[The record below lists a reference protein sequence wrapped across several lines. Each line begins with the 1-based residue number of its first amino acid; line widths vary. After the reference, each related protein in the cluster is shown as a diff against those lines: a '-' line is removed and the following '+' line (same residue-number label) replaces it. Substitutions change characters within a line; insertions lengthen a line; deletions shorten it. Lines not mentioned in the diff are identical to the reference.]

1 MKWFLIVGLIAV
13 LLSASAYDLLRDGAM
28 ADVRFRVVDDL
39 GEPVHDADMSL
50 VFFTAPQKADVVKG
64 KTNKSGF
71 FVVKN
76 RCMEELRV
84 VVRKMGHY
92 EVVRDSRE
100 YRKYGLDQ
108 VKRTHKW
115 SEGTVDI
122 PVVLKRKRHP
132 IETVLHSV
140 MFKPFPNT
148 NEVVKLDLEMLE
160 WCPPYGNGRHDDL
173 HLVFDG
179 WRNPAD
185 WDDYHEHLKAVF
197 PNAADGFYRLK
208 VEPSTAFPY
217 AYAADTNRV
226 YEKSFAFRHVH
237 TKAGITESRRFA
249 DDEYLIYRVRTVTNE
264 LGEVTHAHYG
274 RIGEKLGQYFG
285 LSMKSWFNPT
295 DNDPN
300 LEDSRQF

>member
-1 MKWFLIVGLIAV
+1 MKLFLSFSLVGALF
-13 LLSASAYDLLRDGAM
+13 SASAYDLLSDGAM
-28 ADVRFRVVDDL
+28 ADVRFRVVDDRGVPVENVVATICFQKTFTSSDVIDCQTDVNGICAAKHSSI
-39 GEPVHDADMSL
+39 GEMRAYFKKDGYYETGL
-50 VFFTAPQKADVVKG
+50 KPQFRQWDWKKAQD
-64 KTNKSGF
+64 
-71 FVVKN
+71 
-76 RCMEELRV
+76 LR
-84 VVRKMGHY
+84 
-92 EVVRDSRE
+92 
-100 YRKYGLDQ
+100 
-108 VKRTHKW
+108 KW
-115 SEGTVDI
+115 SDGTVDI
-122 PVVLKRKRHP
+122 PIVLKAKRNP

-140 MFKPFPNT
+140 TFKPFPNT

-160 WCPPYGNGRHDDL
+160 WCPPYGNGKHDDL

-179 WRNPAD
+179 WRNPLD
-185 WDDYHEHLKAVF
+185 WDDYHEHLRAVF

-208 VEPSTAFPY
+208 VEPFTAFPY

-249 DDEYLIYRVRTVTNE
+249 NDEYLIYRVRTVTNE
-264 LGEVTHAHYG
+264 LGEVTHANYG